1 MKIKKRVLCP
11 ERLRR
16 VPGQFSW
23 IDQRLV
29 RDRYLQ
35 RCDHGA
41 LALYLVLLTVAD
53 AEGLSYYSDTTL
65 ERMLNMEHGR
75 LLNSRHQLCQAGLLA
90 YDKPLSQILSAHLI
104 WNASLAVHADAEH
117 RWSLGVAGT
126 NLLDAR
132 FFPGT
137 PPSAPAYRD
146 YALAERI
153 GQRLW
158 LTLRYSMD

>member
-16 VPGQFSW
+16 IPGQFSW

-75 LLNSRHQLCQAGLLA
+75 LLN
-90 YDKPLSQILSAHLI
+90 AH
-104 WNASLAVHADAEH
+104 
-117 RWSLGVAGT
+117 GVAEPVVRSGQ
-126 NLLDAR
+126 
-132 FFPGT
+132 
-137 PPSAPAYRD
+137 PSA
-146 YALAERI
+146 LADI
-153 GQRLW
+153 
-158 LTLRYSMD
+158 LRRMVGGAT

>member
-16 VPGQFSW
+16 IPGQFSW

-41 LALYLVLLTVAD
+41 LALYLVLVTVAD

-75 LLNSRHQLCQAGLLA
+75 LVQARQQLCQAGLLA
-90 YDKPLSQILSAHLI
+90 FDKPLYQILSLELTLDAH
-104 WNASLAVHADAEH
+104 
-117 RWSLGVAGT
+117 GVAEPLVRSGQ
-126 NLLDAR
+126 
-132 FFPGT
+132 
-137 PPSAPAYRD
+137 PSA
-146 YALAERI
+146 LADV
-153 GQRLW
+153 
-158 LTLRYSMD
+158 LRRMMGGAA